1 MKTLFPV
8 FNKLCNDISGYH
20 SIWYLEMRL
29 DGGVKVKTTL
39 NRLANYY
46 SKPYNVFL
54 SVMILV
60 LGYLVV
66 IPLFSILQDTIIV
79 HNAEVMRIAG
89 SQAGDITSYHW
100 TRVLFDKESI
110 NNFYTPLLH
119 SLITSLGSCFVAI
132 LVGGIF
138 SWLVVRTDMRF
149 KRMIAGLFML
159 PYIMPSWTLALA
171 WSNFFK
177 NSLVGG
183 TKGIFTSLTGIATPN
198 WFAYGPFPIMMVS
211 GLHYA
216 PFAYILIGGVL
227 RNMDSNLEEAATVLK
242 TSKIRMMFKITVPLA
257 LPSILSTFILVFSS
271 GMNAFA
277 TAQFL
282 GLPVKYYTL
291 TTQMY
296 RYLNGTNPGA
306 GYALTI
312 MMIFISMLV
321 LGINQKMIGTRKS
334 YTTVSGKSSNIT
346 LTKLRGARNI
356 ISVIAA
362 IFIFCI
368 TIVPLIS
375 FAIESLITVQGNYS
389 LSNFSLRYWIGTD
402 NAITNGILVNNTV
415 WKALKNTIIIAI
427 CCALGAG
434 TLGCLSGYSIV
445 RRWGS
450 RASNI
455 VNGLTFIPYL
465 IPSLAFGTI
474 YLSMFSQQRG
484 VIPALYGSPI
494 LLFIIGTV
502 KYLPMASRSGV
513 NSMFQISSTLEESA
527 QILGAGW
534 PKRMM
539 RVLIPIQKQ
548 SIVSGYLLPFM
559 SGMREL
565 ELFVLL
571 YTPGTIVLTALL
583 FQYNSKGYDQYA
595 NAITLMIVLIVIAAD
610 KLINKLTG
618 ASIQTGI
625 GG

>member
-1 MKTLFPV
+1 M
-8 FNKLCNDISGYH
+8 N
-20 SIWYLEMRL
+20 R
-29 DGGVKVKTTL
+29 GVPLKTTL
-39 NRLANYY
+39 NRLSNYY

-54 SVMILV
+54 SLMILV

-66 IPLFSILQDTIIV
+66 IPLLSIFQDTVIV
-79 HNAEVMRIAG
+79 HNAEVLRIAG
-89 SQAGDITSYHW
+89 SKAGDITGYHW
-100 TRVLFDKESI
+100 MKILFDKASI

-119 SLITSLGSCFVAI
+119 SLSTSLGACFVAI
-132 LVGGIF
+132 LVGGVYT
-138 SWLVVRTDMRF
+138 WLVVRTDIRF
-149 KRMIAGLFML
+149 KRTIAGLFML

-171 WSNFFK
+171 WNNFFK

-183 TKGIFTSLTGIATPN
+183 TTGLFTSLTGITTPN
-198 WFAYGPFPIMMVS
+198 WFAYGPFPISMVI

-242 TSKIRMMFKITVPLA
+242 TSKLRMIIKITVPLA

-271 GMNAFA
+271 GMNSFA

-306 GYALTI
+306 GYALSL
-312 MMIFISMLV
+312 MMILLSMVV

-346 LTKLRGARNI
+346 LTKLRGARNLV
-356 ISVIAA
+356 SVVAVL
-362 IFIFCI
+362 FIFSI
-368 TIVPLIS
+368 TIVPLCS

-389 LSNFSLRYWIGTD
+389 LSNFSLKYWIGTD
-402 NAITNGILVNNTV
+402 NAITNGVLVNSTV
-415 WKALKNTIIIAI
+415 WRALKNTVIIAI

-450 RASNI
+450 RVSNI
-455 VNGLTFIPYL
+455 VNGLTFVPYL

-494 LLFIIGTV
+494 LLLIIGTV
-502 KYLPMASRSGV
+502 KYLPMASRAGV
-513 NSMFQISSTLEESA
+513 NSMFQISPTLEESA
-527 QILGAGW
+527 QILGASW
-534 PKRMM
+534 PKRMT
-539 RVLIPIQKQ
+539 RILIPIQKQ

-571 YTPGTIVLTALL
+571 YTPGSIVLTALL

-595 NAITLMIVLIVIAAD
+595 NAITLMIVLIVIVAD

>member
-1 MKTLFPV
+1 MK
-8 FNKLCNDISGYH
+8 KA
-20 SIWYLEMRL
+20 
-29 DGGVKVKTTL
+29 L
-39 NRLANYY
+39 NRLTNYY
-46 SKPYNVFL
+46 SKPYNVVL
-54 SVMILV
+54 LAMILC
-60 LGYLVV
+60 LTYLVV
-66 IPLFSILQDTIIV
+66 FPLLSIFQDTVIV
-79 HNAEVMRIAG
+79 HNAEVMRITG
-89 SQAGDITSYHW
+89 SKAGDLTAYHW
-100 TRVLFDKESI
+100 LKILLGKESM
-110 NNFYTPLLH
+110 NNFYTPLMH

-132 LVGGIF
+132 LVGGLYA
-138 SWLVVRTDMRF
+138 WLVVRTDLRY
-149 KRMIAGLFML
+149 KKTVAQLFML

-183 TKGIFTSLTGIATPN
+183 TTGIFTSITGIATAN
-198 WFAYGPFPIMMVS
+198 WFAYGPFPIMLVS

-242 TSKIRMMFKITVPLA
+242 TSKWRMMLKITIPLA

-306 GYALTI
+306 GYALAL
-312 MMIFISMLV
+312 MMIIISMLV

-334 YTTVSGKSSNIT
+334 YTTVSGKCSNIS
-346 LTKLRGARNI
+346 LTKLRGSRNTISI
-356 ISVIAA
+356 IAVA
-362 IFIFCI
+362 FIFCI
-368 TIVPLIS
+368 TIVPLTS
-375 FAIESLITVQGNYS
+375 FAIESLITIQGNYE
-389 LSNFSLRYWIGTD
+389 LSNFSLKYWIGTD
-402 NAITNGILVNNTV
+402 NAITNGILVNSTV
-415 WKALKNTIIIAI
+415 WRALKNTIIIAV

-434 TLGCLSGYSIV
+434 TLGCLSGYAIV
-445 RRWGS
+445 KRWGS
-450 RASNI
+450 KVSNI

-484 VIPALYGSPI
+484 FIPALYGSPI

-513 NSMFQISSTLEESA
+513 NSMFQISATLEESA

-534 PKRMM
+534 VKRMT
-539 RVLIPIQKQ
+539 RILIPIQKQ
-548 SIVSGYLLPFM
+548 SIVSGYLIPFM

-595 NAITLMIVLIVIAAD
+595 NAITLMIVLIVIVAD
-610 KLINKLTG
+610 KLISKLTG
-618 ASIQTGI
+618 ASIETGI